1 MASATAEEEAA
12 AAAVVIIT
20 VNFWVDLLR
29 RVSQINSTSLR
40 FAYGL

>member
-1 MASATAEEEAA
+1 MAEEEAAAA

-29 RVSQINSTSLR
+29 RFSQINSTSLR